1 MEKLVMA
8 TGNAHKAAEVA
19 QLLDGILEIQTLKDI
34 GCTTDIPE
42 TGNTFEA
49 NAMQKAV
56 YVFENFNKDCFA
68 DDSGLVVDALDG
80 APGIYSARFAGEPK
94 SDAANNEKL
103 LQLLANESNR
113 KAKFVCVIA
122 LIFKGEKHLFEG
134 EVQGTIRN
142 SLSGREGFGYDPL
155 FQPDGYAITFAE
167 MDPAEKNAISHR
179 GRAVAKLIEFLK
191 DELK

>member
-1 MEKLVMA
+1 MA

-34 GCTTDIPE
+34 GCITDIPE

-103 LQLLANESNR
+103 LQL
-113 KAKFVCVIA
+113 FIV
-122 LIFKGEKHLFEG
+122 
-134 EVQGTIRN
+134 
-142 SLSGREGFGYDPL
+142 
-155 FQPDGYAITFAE
+155 
-167 MDPAEKNAISHR
+167 
-179 GRAVAKLIEFLK
+179 
-191 DELK
+191 